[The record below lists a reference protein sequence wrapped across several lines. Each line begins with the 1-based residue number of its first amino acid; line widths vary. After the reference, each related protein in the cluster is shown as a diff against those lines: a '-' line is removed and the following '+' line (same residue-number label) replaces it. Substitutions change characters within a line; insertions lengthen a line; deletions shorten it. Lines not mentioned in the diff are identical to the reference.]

1 MATLQTKTFAQI
13 VQAVATATQ
22 ARSAGLVDYT
32 RGSIALALSQAVAGV
47 TLWLQALVMAVL
59 SLTRLSTSIGAD
71 ADSFVADF
79 GGPFVEGGLPMFI
92 RLGATGAVG
101 EVTFSRLSTSGQ
113 SVVPVGAT
121 VETADGSQRFTVA
134 ANPEDYEAY
143 NDGLGGYVMADGE
156 ASVIVP
162 VMATTVG
169 SAGNVLAGTVTV
181 ITSAIPGVDL
191 VTNAEPMVGGADPE
205 SDEALRVRFRAF
217 IRALREATPAA
228 ILAYAA
234 AVQAGLSIRL
244 MENVTLA
251 GAEKRGFVF
260 LVVDDGTGTPPQS
273 LLDAVS
279 AVVNEHRAAGIQF
292 AVYAPVVTTINVAFT
307 ATTRPGLSTADAA
320 NARAD
325 ADDAVTVYLQT
336 REVGDDLVFNQLY
349 QVAFNASPD
358 IEKITGLT
366 ANGGTADII
375 VPLNG
380 VMKPG
385 TVVVS

>member
-47 TLWLQALVMAVL
+47 VLWLQALVMAVL
-59 SLTRLSTSIGAD
+59 AMIRLSTSTGAD

-79 GGPFVEGGLPMFI
+79 GGPFVEGGVPMFA

-113 SVVPVGAT
+113 AVVPVGAT
-121 VETADGSQRFTVA
+121 VETADGSQRFAVVA
-134 ANPEDYEAY
+134 NAEDYASY
-143 NDGLGGYVMADGE
+143 NAGLGGYVMADGD

-162 VMATTVG
+162 VVGVSTG
-169 SAGNVLAGTVTV
+169 SAGNVLAGTVSV

-205 SDEALRVRFRAF
+205 SDEAMRVRFRAF

-234 AVQAGLSIRL
+234 AVQPGLSILLR
-244 MENVTLA
+244 ENVTLA
-251 GAEKRGFVF
+251 GLEKRGFVF

-279 AVVNEHRAAGIQF
+279 EVVNEHRAAGVQF
-292 AVYAPVVTTINVAFT
+292 AVYAPEITTINVAMT
-307 ATTRPGLSTADAA
+307 AIPRAGLATADETK
-320 NARAD
+320 ARQD
-325 ADDAVTVYLQT
+325 VDNAVTAFLQT
-336 REVGDDLVFNQLY
+336 QAVGDDLVFNQLY

-358 IEKITGLT
+358 VEKIADLS

-385 TVVVS
+385 TVTVS